1 MSDEIDLSKLKE
13 AIIVI
18 DNEAIKLRNQIN
30 NTGEFKDK
38 TKQKKLY
45 SIKDRILYILQ
56 KQGLLYST
64 GYYRQIRKNK
74 ESKVFINEIKG
85 VIDDKKI
92 YSIRNYRKRYKKNQE
107 PVECKGEIGLID
119 PQTLNSNLGL
129 EEAIK
134 LLKGYILIEGNKY
147 KKSNKNEKFKIKET
161 KLVELFR
168 IRVVRRVHINGKL
181 NPIRTKQM
189 KNKLEKALEDNNKY
203 PKEEAILVYKAR
215 DPKDKRRIVYNIQD
229 GYRRFL
235 LAGELGIDKVYVNII
250 DESE

>member
-1 MSDEIDLSKLKE
+1 MSKKIDRSKLKE
-13 AIIVI
+13 AIVLI
-18 DNEAIKLRNQIN
+18 DNETLKLRDRIKK
-30 NTGEFKDK
+30 TGESSDK
-38 TKQKKLY
+38 IKRKKLY
-45 SIKDRILYILQ
+45 SLKDRVLYILQ

-64 GYYRQIRKNK
+64 GYYKQVRDEVENR
-74 ESKVFINEIKG
+74 VFINKLIGEK
-85 VIDDKKI
+85 DDTKI
-92 YSIRNYRKRYKKNQE
+92 YSIRKYRRRGQKNQRE
-107 PVECKGEIGLID
+107 LECQGEIGLLD

-147 KKSNKNEKFKIKET
+147 KKSNKNEKFKITET

-168 IRVVRRVHINGKL
+168 LRVVRRVHINGKL